1 MRTFSIFYLATC
13 ISFADA
19 LFPYSA
25 IALALWVAV
34 AAGVLAIQ
42 KKLSA

>member
-1 MRTFSIFYLATC
+1 MQTFSVVYLATC
-13 ISFADA
+13 VALADI

-25 IALALWVAV
+25 IALALWIVV
-34 AAGVLAIQ
+34 AASVLAIQ